1 MSGHGPDW
9 LCGLS
14 RWPWASSGT
23 GHSFPLCLAQRTV
36 QSAPRQGVRVDAEPV
51 LNRPGQVWV
60 ASGVAMLG
68 TQWTLTNRYL
78 LSSCPGW
85 S

>member
-1 MSGHGPDW
+1 MNGHGPDW

-23 GHSFPLCLAQRTV
+23 ARFPSLLSPENSSVCSQAGGESGCRACAQQTRASVGGFWGGHAGHTV
-36 QSAPRQGVRVDAEPV
+36 DP
-51 LNRPGQVWV
+51 N
-60 ASGVAMLG
+60 
-68 TQWTLTNRYL
+68 TYL

>member
-1 MSGHGPDW
+1 MNGHGPDW

-23 GHSFPLCLAQRTV
+23 AHSVPVCLAQRTA
-36 QSAPRQGVRVDAEPV
+36 QSAPRQGVRVGEEPM
-51 LNRPGQVWV
+51 LNRPRQVWV
-60 ASGVAMLG
+60 DSGVARYDG
-68 TQWTLTNRYL
+68 HTVDPNRYL